1 MIKVKKKANG
11 TYEFRVSLGTDP
23 VTGKRIQKRMSG
35 FKTKAEAESAYAKLI
50 LDNSEGAYNPNS
62 SMTFEKFTEEFFVPW
77 YKNQV
82 KESTFENR
90 QHTIDKHFTY
100 FYKVSLSDIT
110 PLILQQWQL
119 KATEKYSSQYVRGIQ
134 GLLSL
139 AFDRAIILGLMK
151 ENPSKIIGNV
161 KKIKTKID
169 FWTKEEF
176 ETVISKIYLGD
187 YFQHFQF
194 IIIWLL
200 FMTGMRIGEASA
212 LQWEDVDF
220 EEGTLNISKTLYYK
234 NASNYSFTEPK
245 TKASI
250 RLIALDSDTLHLL
263 QNWKEIQQK
272 QCKTNFILSYNGI
285 PTQKHTISYA
295 ITRFAKAANI
305 HRIKIHGLRHSHASL
320 LISMG
325 ENPLVIKDRLG
336 HEDVQTTLGT
346 YGHLYPNSNFQV
358 ADRLSSFIQ
367 LKTSDDTQIEHYS
380 SNQYMNTTYQ
390 SVP

>member
-11 TYEFRVSLGTDP
+11 TYEFRVSLGSDP

-35 FKTKAEAESAYAKLI
+35 FKTKAEAEAAYAKLV

-62 SMTFEKFTEEFFVPW
+62 SMTFEKFTKELFVPW

-82 KESTFENR
+82 KESTFQNR
-90 QHTIDKHFTY
+90 SYAIDKHFTY
-100 FYKVSLSDIT
+100 FYNMSLSNIT

-119 KATEKYSSQYVRGIQ
+119 KMTEKYSSQYVRGIQ

-139 AFDRAIILGLMK
+139 AFDRAIVLSLMK
-151 ENPSKIIGNV
+151 ENPSKVIGNV
-161 KKIKTKID
+161 KKVKTEID

-176 ETVISKIYLGD
+176 EAVISKIYLGD

-194 IIIWLL
+194 IIIWIL
-200 FMTGMRIGEASA
+200 FMTGMRIGEATA
-212 LQWEDVDF
+212 LQWDDVDF
-220 EEGTLNISKTLYYK
+220 EKGTLDISKTLYYK
-234 NASNYSFTEPK
+234 NAADYRFTEPK

-250 RLIALDSDTLHLL
+250 RVIALDSDTLRLL
-263 QNWKEIQQK
+263 QEWKEIQQK

-285 PTQKHTISYA
+285 PTQKHTVTHSIR
-295 ITRFAKAANI
+295 RFSKAANV

-358 ADRLSSFIQ
+358 ANRLSNVIQ
-367 LKTSDDTQIEHYS
+367 FKTSEDTQIEHYS
-380 SNQYMNTTYQ
+380 SNQFVRTTFR

>member
-35 FKTKAEAESAYAKLI
+35 FKTKAEAEAAYAKLV

-62 SMTFEKFTEEFFVPW
+62 SMTFENFTKEFFVPW

-90 QHTIDKHFTY
+90 QHTIDKHFVY
-100 FYKVSLSDIT
+100 FYNMSISNIT
-110 PLILQQWQL
+110 PLILQRWQL
-119 KATEKYSSQYVRGIQ
+119 KSTEKYSSQYVRGIQ

-161 KKIKTKID
+161 KKIKTEID

-176 ETVISKIYLGD
+176 EAVISKIYVGD

-212 LQWEDVDF
+212 LQWDDVDF

-234 NASNYSFTEPK
+234 NAANYRFTEPK

-250 RLIALDSDTLHLL
+250 RVIALDSDTLHLL
-263 QNWKEIQQK
+263 RDWKEIQQK

-285 PTQKHTISYA
+285 PTQKHTVSHSIE
-295 ITRFAKAANI
+295 RFAKAAKI

-336 HEDVQTTLGT
+336 HEDIQTTLGT

-358 ADRLSSFIQ
+358 ANRLSNIIQ
-367 LKTSDDTQIEHYS
+367 FKTSEDTQIEHYS
-380 SNQYMNTTYQ
+380 SNQFVRTTFR

>member
-1 MIKVKKKANG
+1 MIKVKKKNNG
-11 TYEFRVSLGTDP
+11 TYEFRVSLGFDP
-23 VTGKRIQKRMSG
+23 LTGKRIQKRMSG
-35 FKTKAEAESAYAKLI
+35 FKTKAEAEAAYAKLV
-50 LDNSEGAYNPNS
+50 LDNNESAYNPNS
-62 SMTFEKFTEEFFVPW
+62 SMTFEKFTKEFFVPW

-90 QHTIDKHFTY
+90 QHTINKHFAY
-100 FYKVSLSDIT
+100 FYNVKLSDIT
-110 PLILQQWQL
+110 PLIMQQWQI
-119 KATEKYSSQYVRGIQ
+119 KATEKHSSQYVRGIQ

-139 AFDRAIILGLMK
+139 AFDRAIVLGLMK
-151 ENPSKIIGNV
+151 ENPSKVIGNV
-161 KKIKTKID
+161 KKVRTEID
-169 FWTKEEF
+169 FWTKKEF
-176 ETVISKIYLGD
+176 EAVISKIYLGD

-212 LQWEDVDF
+212 LQWDDVDF
-220 EEGTLNISKTLYYK
+220 ENGTLDISKTLYYK
-234 NASNYSFTEPK
+234 NISNYHFTEPK
-245 TKASI
+245 TRASI
-250 RLIALDSDTLHLL
+250 RMIALDSDTVRLL
-263 QNWKEIQQK
+263 QEWKAVQEN
-272 QCKTNFILSYNGI
+272 QCKTHFILSYNGV

-336 HEDVQTTLGT
+336 HEDIQTTLGT

-358 ADRLSSFIQ
+358 ADRLSSLVQ
-367 LKTSDDTQIEHYS
+367 LKTSEHTQIEHYS
-380 SNQYMNTTYQ
+380 SNQHMHTTFQ